1 MARTFSM
8 DTTVDPP
15 SLLARAR
22 RVAKDKGATLV
33 GSEESGRFSHQ
44 MLTGRIPYSGT
55 DANRH
60 HNRQALAGALA
71 CCRVPA
77 EKARSV
83 VPLYREPEIGV
94 REAREK
100 TEQGRISL
108 VFASLPCAALPLG

>member
-44 MLTGRIPYSGT
+44 MLKGEYRMVGQTLIVTIT
-55 DANRH
+55 DKH
-60 HNRQALAGALA
+60 WL
-71 CCRVPA
+71 VPWP
-77 EKARSV
+77 V
-83 VPLYREPEIGV
+83 VESQLR
-94 REAREK
+94 K
-100 TEQGRISL
+100 L
-108 VFASLPCAALPLG
+108 VQ